1 LGRGF
6 SGGGKNLQ
14 KEKIKIYWEE
24 ELDKFKENM
33 NIVYLETG
41 NMSDILK
48 MCYWRFKDILD
59 TMNKVNKIRSGEQ
72 IVETKV
78 PQSNKDLIK
87 NLKNLEEKRH
97 ASKK

>member
-48 MCYWRFKDILD
+48 MSYWRFKDILD

-78 PQSNKDLIK
+78 PQSNKDLIQR
-87 NLKNLEEKRH
+87 LKNLEN
-97 ASKK
+97 KK